1 MRTAALVLGRR
12 VGAAA
17 SGAAHSARSALGASL
32 LGGVPAAPAAIA
44 GFATAANNAAP
55 SASRRGS
62 VAAAGTLFA
71 ASAAFATASGALPAS
86 GPAQA
91 KEAVPMVR
99 ASPRREPE
107 IRTPREPSRA
117 FESCSRSLTTDSS
130 SYASFTPPRSLL
142 SIRPSSRSR
151 R

>member
-1 MRTAALVLGRR
+1 MTGHGSAQYGVVKACGWPCLI
-12 VGAAA
+12 
-17 SGAAHSARSALGASL
+17 ARSRSGSPADARGSFAPLFAS
-32 LGGVPAAPAAIA
+32 
-44 GFATAANNAAP
+44 
-55 SASRRGS
+55 SASAS
-62 VAAAGTLFA
+62 SLALAGGFA

-117 FESCSRSLTTDSS
+117 FESSSRSLTTDSS
-130 SYASFTPPRSLL
+130 SSASFTPPRSLL